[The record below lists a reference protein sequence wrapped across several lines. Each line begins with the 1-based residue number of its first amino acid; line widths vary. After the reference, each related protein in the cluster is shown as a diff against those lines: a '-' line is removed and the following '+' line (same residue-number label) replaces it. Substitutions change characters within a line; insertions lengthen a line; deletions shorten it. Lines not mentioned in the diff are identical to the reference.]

1 MIYFFLFTQTSYVQM
16 IESQTF
22 IRFTG
27 VGIVEA
33 QWGEFRVNWRGDSR
47 GWRGVV
53 FKVWCNDRLAML
65 FETTLALCK
74 VISHFWVASADTRVD
89 FNVRSILQARSHLP
103 FSLRCRPSRANASCL
118 FHSPAPAGCR
128 TSDPSSA
135 CWRLPSASGRPVWCP
150 AWAPR
155 WFPLRD
161 RK

>member
-1 MIYFFLFTQTSYVQM
+1 MFKWLNPKPLLDLQVWGLSRHSG
-16 IESQTF
+16 ENSEL
-22 IRFTG
+22 TG
-27 VGIVEA
+27 EETA
-33 QWGEFRVNWRGDSR
+33 
-47 GWRGVV
+47 GWRGGG
-53 FKVWCNDRLAML
+53 FKVWCNDRLVML
-65 FETTLALCK
+65 FETSLVLCT

-103 FSLRCRPSRANASCL
+103 FLLRCRPSQANASSL

-135 CWRLPSASGRPVWCP
+135 CWRLPTVSGRPVWCP